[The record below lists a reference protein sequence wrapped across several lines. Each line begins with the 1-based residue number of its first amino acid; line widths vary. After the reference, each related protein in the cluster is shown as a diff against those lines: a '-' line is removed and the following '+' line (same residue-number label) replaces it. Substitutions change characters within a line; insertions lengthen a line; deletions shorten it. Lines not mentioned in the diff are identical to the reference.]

1 MLVFFTSRNHYYIFP
16 IGGLWL
22 NDYGDLNHADHNHGD
37 HVGLDHGD
45 LDYDYHN
52 NGDLNHEMLYGMIN
66 LMLMYHNGHV
76 ILNVA

>member
-1 MLVFFTSRNHYYIFP
+1 MVLDH
-16 IGGLWL
+16 GDL
-22 NDYGDLNHADHNHGD
+22 DHADLNHGD
-37 HVGLDHGD
+37 LVGLDNGD

-52 NGDLNHEMLYGMIN
+52 HGDLNYGMLYGMIN